1 MADDDVK
8 KAVGGSK
15 RSPVLA
21 AVAVIVVLIIIAGAG
36 WGLYLTKAMSKTSN
50 SETENTVTSLAYSH
64 WQAIGVENVTQTA
77 SQYTSGSILYWNV
90 IGSKLNGT
98 YSTNS
103 SIQATWASFFSH
115 DPIDY
120 YSVYNYQITLS
131 SNGNYANVSADLW
144 YLVLL
149 NASDKVNLSSSG
161 FTIINGSKA
170 VNSTVGTLIMPYL
183 LQYQKV
189 SGSWKLMSDWWGLPG
204 AKQGK
209 VYHGIIEQFASLKTS
224 SNSGSSGGSGGGGGY
239 Y

>member
-1 MADDDVK
+1 MADNDVK
-8 KAVGGSK
+8 KSVGGSRK
-15 RSPVLA
+15 SPMLA
-21 AVAVIVVLIIIAGAG
+21 TIAVIVVLIIIAGAG
-36 WGLYLTKAMSKTSN
+36 WGFYLTKAAPKSSQ
-50 SETENTVTSLAYSH
+50 SEVESTVTSMAYSH

-77 SQYTSGSILYWNV
+77 SQYTSSSILYWNV

-98 YSTNS
+98 YSNS
-103 SIQATWASFFSH
+103 STIQATWASFFSH

-120 YSVYNYQITLS
+120 YSIYNYQISVS

-144 YLVLL
+144 YLVLR

-161 FTIINGSKA
+161 FTIINGSKS
-170 VNSTVGTLIMPYL
+170 VNSTVATLIMPYL

-209 VYHGIIEQFASLKTS
+209 VYPGIIEQFANLTTS
-224 SNSGSSGGSGGGGGY
+224 SNSGGSGGGTGGGY